1 MYLDLHVRQINP
13 GVGWTSFNVGSRN
26 SEGEKV
32 ILVFAKAI
40 INFTIARTHL
50 LGIWIKLNMVNY
62 NAFSFICNYKCLKT
76 LNSVYFYYKYIISI
90 ISSLLFF

>member
-1 MYLDLHVRQINP
+1 MYLNLDVSQINP
-13 GVGWTSFNVGSRN
+13 GVGWTSFN

-50 LGIWIKLNMVNY
+50 LGIWIK
-62 NAFSFICNYKCLKT
+62 
-76 LNSVYFYYKYIISI
+76 
-90 ISSLLFF
+90 